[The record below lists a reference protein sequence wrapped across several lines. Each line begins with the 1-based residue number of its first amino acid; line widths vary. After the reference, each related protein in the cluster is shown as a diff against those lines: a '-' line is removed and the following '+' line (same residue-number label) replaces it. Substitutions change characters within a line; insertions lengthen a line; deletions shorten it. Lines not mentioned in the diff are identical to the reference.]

1 MPVSAALRRLL
12 HVRGL
17 EEEQQRLALET
28 ALAGL
33 HALGLALERN
43 RARERRGRRRIASAA
58 DQADRI
64 GALVETQSA
73 TRHAA
78 ALVPRIA
85 AVDREVARLREQ
97 YLSKRV
103 ERRQAETLIRET
115 EAADALEGSR
125 RAQQDLDDWFGARA
139 GRARSAA
146 ASARPPLK
154 KL

>member
-33 HALGLALERN
+33 HALGLALERA

-58 DQADRI
+58 EQADRI
-64 GALVETQSA
+64 AALVETQSA
-73 TRHAA
+73 GRHAA
-78 ALVPRIA
+78 ALVPRIS
-85 AVDREVARLREQ
+85 AVEREAARLREQ
-97 YLSKRV
+97 YLLKRV
-103 ERRQAETLIRET
+103 ERRQAETLIRER

-125 RAQQDLDDWFGARA
+125 RAQQDLDNWFGSRA
-139 GRARSAA
+139 GRKRSAT
-146 ASARPPLK
+146 ASARPPQK

>member
-17 EEEQQRLALET
+17 EEDQQRLALET
-28 ALAGL
+28 TLAGL
-33 HALGLALERN
+33 HALELALERA
-43 RARERRGRRRIASAA
+43 RARERRGRQRIASAG
-58 DQADRI
+58 DPADRI
-64 GALVETQSA
+64 AALVETQSA
-73 TRHAA
+73 ARHGA

-85 AVDREVARLREQ
+85 AAQREAAQIRAQ
-97 YLSKRV
+97 YLLKRV
-103 ERRQAETLIRET
+103 GRRQAETLIRET
-115 EAADALEGSR
+115 EAADALKGSR

-146 ASARPPLK
+146 ASARRPLK